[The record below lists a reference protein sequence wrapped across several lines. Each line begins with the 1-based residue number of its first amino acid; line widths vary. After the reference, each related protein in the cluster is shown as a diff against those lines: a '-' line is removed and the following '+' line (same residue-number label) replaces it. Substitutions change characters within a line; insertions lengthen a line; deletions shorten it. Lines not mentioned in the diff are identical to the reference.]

1 VNLRTLVFGAAG
13 ALVMWGAFRKLRR
26 FLGTRVNVT
35 PVSERWLAEQRGS
48 RNEY

>member
-1 VNLRTLVFGAAG
+1 MLALGAAS
-13 ALVMWGAFRKLRR
+13 ALVMWGAFRKWRR
-26 FLGTRVNVT
+26 FLSTRVNVT